1 MKHAKIL
8 AVTFLILA
16 ASLFTACGK
25 NVDGIEIPNGMI
37 LSCDPKVTD
46 YYLFVPQN
54 WTVDLTT
61 SASGA
66 YYSNTDPSG
75 VSMMVW
81 ELENTDTTLDD
92 WWTINETDL
101 QMVFQNYTL
110 ESKENTTVDGNYAQK
125 YVYTA
130 NLGENQYKIMQ
141 LGILKN
147 SKVYLF
153 TYTSLA
159 NLYDSHLEDVAMITE
174 NIIIE

>member
-1 MKHAKIL
+1 MKHKKYMAAAIL
-8 AVTFLILA
+8 LA
-16 ASLFTACGK
+16 LTTLFTACG
-25 NVDGIEIPNGMI
+25 NNSDVDVPHGMI
-37 LSCDPKVTD
+37 LSCDPEITD
-46 YYLFVPQN
+46 YLLFVPQQ

-66 YYSNTDPSG
+66 YYSNSDPSG

-81 ELENTDTTLDD
+81 ELENTDTNLDD

-130 NLGENQYKIMQ
+130 DLGENQYKIMQ
-141 LGILKN
+141 IGILKN
-147 SKVYLF
+147 GKIYLF

-159 NLYDSHLEDVAMITE
+159 NLYDSHLEDVAKITE

>member
-1 MKHAKIL
+1 MKHTKYTAAALLL
-8 AVTFLILA
+8 ALTA
-16 ASLFTACGK
+16 LFTSCGK
-25 NVDGIEIPNGMI
+25 NPGDIKPPHGMV
-37 LSCDPKVTD
+37 LSCDPAIAD
-46 YYLFVPQN
+46 YYLFVPER

-66 YYSNTDPSG
+66 YYSNNDPSG

-101 QMVFQNYTL
+101 NMVFKNYSL
-110 ESKENTTVDGNYAQK
+110 ESKENTTIDGNYAQK

-130 NLGENQYKIMQ
+130 DLGENQYKIMQ
-141 LGILKN
+141 IGILKN
-147 SKVYLF
+147 GKVYLF

-159 NLYDSHLEDVAMITE
+159 NLYDSHLEEVAKITE
-174 NIIIE
+174 SIIIE